1 LSVKYPI
8 CKPNTS
14 ICVKNFCYVFVF
26 VLFSSVQLAA
36 QPPDSDTLTVVKSKT
51 KSHFGI
57 ASYYAD
63 KFEGRKTA
71 SGEIY
76 YGKKLSAACNILPL
90 GTLIR
95 VTNLRNKKKVIVK
108 VNDRLHPKNT
118 RIVDMSKSAAELLGY
133 TKRGLTEVRVEVLSK
148 ADKDVE

>member
-1 LSVKYPI
+1 M
-8 CKPNTS
+8 
-14 ICVKNFCYVFVF
+14 KNFCY
-26 VLFSSVQLAA
+26 LFIFLFLSTLKLAA
-36 QPPDSDTLTVVKSKT
+36 QPENTDTLVVVKAKS

-76 YGKKLSAACNILPL
+76 YGNKLSAACNILPL

-95 VTNLRNKKKVIVK
+95 VTNLRNKKRVIVK
-108 VNDRLHPKNT
+108 VNDRLHPQNK
-118 RIVDMSKSAAELLGY
+118 RIVDMSKSAAEMLGY
-133 TKRGLTEVRVEVLSK
+133 TRRGLTEVKVEVLTK
-148 ADKDVE
+148 ASMKVE

>member
-1 LSVKYPI
+1 M
-8 CKPNTS
+8 
-14 ICVKNFCYVFVF
+14 KNFYLAFIF
-26 VLFSSVQLAA
+26 VLFSSVHLNA
-36 QPPDSDTLTVVKSKT
+36 QPDVTDTLTVVKTKT

-63 KFEGRKTA
+63 KFEGRQTA

-108 VNDRLHPKNT
+108 VNDRMHPKNK
-118 RIVDMSKSAAELLGY
+118 RIVDMSYSAAQLLGY
-133 TKRGLTEVRVEVLSK
+133 TKRGLTEVRVEVLTK
-148 ADKDVE
+148 ADLEVE